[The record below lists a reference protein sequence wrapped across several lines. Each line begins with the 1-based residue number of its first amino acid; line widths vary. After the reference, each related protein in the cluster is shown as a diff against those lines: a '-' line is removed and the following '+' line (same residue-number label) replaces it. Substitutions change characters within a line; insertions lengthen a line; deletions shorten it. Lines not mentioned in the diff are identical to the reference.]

1 MLSVIPVPHWR
12 QQFPFSTDELWNW
25 ESLLFQRQAVNYGA
39 EWRFYFWSNWHWSW
53 CSTDSKK
60 SPSSLVNCSATVSF
74 STNDLYLCSFSLD
87 VSMWSVLWRHLGSL
101 QQPWDAQG
109 VHCCVWPERWCLLEL
124 KHSRKEG
131 DWATLYNANQECF
144 PEVQGAFLRQILY
157 HVKMGEII
165 PMTLRILVTKCYQK
179 TFFWLTLLNFP
190 YSWDVSIILIIM
202 CFIIIWIVPWGDAL
216 NVCSVQ
222 DSIINSEEVS
232 FSCCCWR

>member
-1 MLSVIPVPHWR
+1 MAHFNFLTASSETGVVLGIPQCCLRSPYLTVR

-39 EWRFYFWSNWHWSW
+39 EWRFYFQSNWHWSW

-60 SPSSLVNCSATVSF
+60 SPSSLVNCSTTVSF

-165 PMTLRILVTKCYQK
+165 PMTLRILVT
-179 TFFWLTLLNFP
+179 
-190 YSWDVSIILIIM
+190 
-202 CFIIIWIVPWGDAL
+202 
-216 NVCSVQ
+216 
-222 DSIINSEEVS
+222 
-232 FSCCCWR
+232 

>member
-1 MLSVIPVPHWR
+1 MLSAIPVPHWR

-39 EWRFYFWSNWHWSW
+39 EWRFYFRSNWHWSW

-165 PMTLRILVTKCYQK
+165 PMTLRILVT
-179 TFFWLTLLNFP
+179 
-190 YSWDVSIILIIM
+190 
-202 CFIIIWIVPWGDAL
+202 
-216 NVCSVQ
+216 
-222 DSIINSEEVS
+222 
-232 FSCCCWR
+232 